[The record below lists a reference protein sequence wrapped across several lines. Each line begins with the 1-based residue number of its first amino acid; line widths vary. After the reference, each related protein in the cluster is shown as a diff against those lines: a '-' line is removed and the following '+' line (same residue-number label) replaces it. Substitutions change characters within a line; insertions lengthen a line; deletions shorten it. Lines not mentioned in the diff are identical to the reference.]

1 MIDYDLNQL
10 TAYGINIQ
18 TGMQYT
24 GGREKYISA
33 LQRYYKS
40 HDANKEKV
48 ETFLAAKD
56 MENYSIIVHALKSNS
71 RMIGE
76 DALGGLFEELELAA
90 KAGDTDLVMARTSAA
105 IKRYD
110 AVVEYLKPLGEMEQ
124 VKASAEISG
133 EEAKKTAEELL
144 AALDDFDDER
154 SAELARKLSGYPFR
168 ITQKTKLKEAI
179 EHIGN
184 FMYDEAAGII
194 QEIMQAI
201 E

>member
-48 ETFLAAKD
+48 EAFLAAKD

-124 VKASAEISG
+124 VKASDEISG

-144 AALDDFDDER
+144 AAL
-154 SAELARKLSGYPFR
+154 
-168 ITQKTKLKEAI
+168 
-179 EHIGN
+179 
-184 FMYDEAAGII
+184 
-194 QEIMQAI
+194 
-201 E
+201 

>member
-33 LQRYYKS
+33 LQRFYKS

-48 ETFLAAKD
+48 ETALAARD
-56 MENYSIIVHALKSNS
+56 MENYAIIVHALKSNS

-76 DALGGLFEELELAA
+76 NALGGLFEELELAA
-90 KAGDTDLVMARTSAA
+90 KAGDTALVNDRTSAA

-110 AVVEYLKPLGEMEQ
+110 AVVECLEPLGKMEQ
-124 VKASAEISG
+124 VKASDEISG
-133 EEAKKTAEELL
+133 EEAQKVAEELL
-144 AALDDFDDER
+144 EALDDFDDEK
-154 SAELARKLSGYPFR
+154 SAKLAGRLSGYPFR

-179 EHIGN
+179 GHIGN
-184 FMYDEAAGII
+184 FMYDEAADLIR
-194 QEIMQAI
+194 EIMQTI